1 MKKVLVGLLVA
12 AAAVFTACGDD
23 DSSSAPESTYS
34 CNVDLD
40 LGVLG
45 NIHICAESFDQA
57 KIEGACGKANEMAK
71 SLESIENAGT
81 LGSVCPGGAK
91 KVCEG
96 KLSGVP
102 YTAYFYEEDSAEES
116 CDDLLAGVDGFG
128 F

>member
-1 MKKVLVGLLVA
+1 
-12 AAAVFTACGDD
+12 
-23 DSSSAPESTYS
+23 
-34 CNVDLD
+34 
-40 LGVLG
+40 
-45 NIHICAESFDQA
+45 
-57 KIEGACGKANEMAK
+57 MAK
-71 SLESIENAGT
+71 ALESIENAGT